1 MRIALYSEDHELQI
15 LLGQSTQGTCSI
27 HPEFTEE
34 AINRLLETDACEVV
48 FLDLTSK
55 RQSTQL
61 RIEFAK
67 KIILSPVFSVVIAD
81 DSLQSAAM
89 ALVELGADGF
99 RRKSS
104 YMREL
109 ETLARKKSEHNLVKR
124 VVPQSRLTSSD
135 LTYKPVIGTS
145 AAIQHVY
152 ELVGRVADLDASVL
166 ITGESGTGKEL
177 VARSIHAMGG
187 RANRPFVAVSCSA
200 IPESLLEAELFG
212 HEKGAFTGTTGTR
225 EGYFEQAGTGTLFLD
240 EIGDLSLHAQVKLL
254 RVLQE
259 RSFCRLG
266 SSRPIPLQARV
277 LFATHLNL
285 AEMVRLKSF
294 RGDLYYRINVIR
306 IQTPPLR
313 DHPEDIPE
321 LAMYFLER
329 YSREFQR
336 PVRFISPEA
345 LDTFRAYSWPGN
357 VRELENVIQRAVV
370 IASGDTICLC
380 DLPIQIHDDK
390 LIDISEPNQGGFL
403 DRYLLDHKIKL
414 AQEAL
419 REFRGNKTLA
429 ARSLG
434 ISRPYLYRLIR
445 IADADQGIEGRAAA
459 EAI

>member
-1 MRIALYSEDHELQI
+1 MRTALYSEDQELQTLFTHATHGAI
-15 LLGQSTQGTCSI
+15 EV
-27 HPEFTEE
+27 HPEFTED
-34 AINRLLETDACEVV
+34 AINRLLETEACEVV
-48 FLDLTSK
+48 LLDLTST
-55 RQSTQL
+55 RHSTQT

-67 KIILSPVFSVVIAD
+67 KIIFSPVFSIVIAD
-81 DSLQSAAM
+81 DALQRAAM
-89 ALVELGADGF
+89 NLVELGADGF
-99 RRKSS
+99 RRKASFK
-104 YMREL
+104 REL
-109 ETLARKKSEHNLVKR
+109 ETLVQRNADMGPAKR
-124 VVPQSRLTSSD
+124 SPLHQRGLSGSNNPKAVV
-135 LTYKPVIGTS
+135 GTS
-145 AAIQHVY
+145 AALQHVY
-152 ELVGRVADLDASVL
+152 QLVGRVADLDASVL

-177 VARSIHAMGG
+177 VARSIHSMGA

-225 EGYFEQAGTGTLFLD
+225 EGYFEQAGNGTLFLD

-277 LFATHLNL
+277 LFATHLDL
-285 AEMVRLKSF
+285 AEMVRQKQF
-294 RGDLYYRINVIR
+294 RGDLYYRINVVR

-313 DHPEDIPE
+313 DHPEDIPD
-321 LAMYFLER
+321 LAMHFLER
-329 YSREFQR
+329 YAREFQR
-336 PVRFISPEA
+336 PVKMISSEA
-345 LDTFRAYSWPGN
+345 LDMLRVYSWPGN

-370 IASGDTICLC
+370 IASSDTICLC
-380 DLPIQIHDDK
+380 DLPIQIHGDK
-390 LIDISEPNQGGFL
+390 LIDIADAGKDGFL
-403 DRYLLDHKIKL
+403 DRYVLDHKIRL

-445 IADADQGIEGRAAA
+445 LGDVYRVSGDDVSTEVM
-459 EAI
+459 